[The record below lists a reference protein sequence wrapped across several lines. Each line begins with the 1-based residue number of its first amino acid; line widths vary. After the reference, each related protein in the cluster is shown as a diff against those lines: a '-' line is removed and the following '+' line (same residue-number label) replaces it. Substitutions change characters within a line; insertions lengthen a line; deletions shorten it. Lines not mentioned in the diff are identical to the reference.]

1 MKKGFSSFLNGWANE
16 GKYFVRSSAQSYLG
30 ANKMAFAANK
40 MKRLSLLLRASVLVL
55 CLFGYSNAQSQTD
68 KATGEDRYFTTS
80 DGVRLHY
87 RVAGSGAPIVIL
99 PGFGQEAAGFDKFY
113 DGLKNKY
120 TIYCLDYRWVG
131 KSDSP
136 EYGHHI
142 ERLATDA
149 KEMIEHEGIDR
160 FYLFGHSMGNAVSW
174 CYFSI
179 YGQDKVI
186 KYILGDE
193 SPCLLVDPSWTDEE
207 MQAYTGYFGNRE
219 RQLFNS
225 NPNPAPN
232 PSVRQKMLGKLMSE
246 HLARDWRD
254 VVATIKVPVLVI
266 IAGKAYFAS
275 PLLRDWYKE
284 TIKDSQIEVIE
295 GAGHNF
301 YQSNPE
307 EFNRLALDFLS
318 KKPNK

>member
-1 MKKGFSSFLNGWANE
+1 MKKVFSSFLNGWANE
-16 GKYFVRSSAQSYLG
+16 GKYFARSSVQSDDNP
-30 ANKMAFAANK
+30 ANKK
-40 MKRLSLLLRASVLVL
+40 SLSLLLRASVLIL
-55 CLFGYSNAQSQTD
+55 CLFGYSHAQSQTD
-68 KATGEDRYFTTS
+68 KATAEDRYFTTS

-113 DGLKNKY
+113 DGLKDKY

-149 KEMIEHEGIDR
+149 KELIEHERIDR
-160 FYLFGHSMGNAVSW
+160 FYLFGHSMGNSVAW

-179 YGQDKVI
+179 YGQEKVI
-186 KYILGDE
+186 KFILGDE
-193 SPCLLVDPSWTDEE
+193 SPCLLVDPSWTDDEIKS
-207 MQAYTGYFGNRE
+207 YTGLFGNRE
-219 RQLFNS
+219 RTAYNFMRS
-225 NPNPAPN
+225 VPNPT
-232 PSVRQKMLGKLMSE
+232 VKQRMLGLLMAE
-246 HLARDWRD
+246 HLSRDWRD
-254 VVATIKVPVLVI
+254 IIRTIKIPTMVVL
-266 IAGKAYFAS
+266 AGNAQYAS
-275 PLLRDWYKE
+275 PLLWDWYRTNLKG
-284 TIKDSQIEVIE
+284 SQVEVID

-301 YQSNPE
+301 YQSHPE

-318 KKPNK
+318 KKINSIN